1 MAIGGAHGGGDE
13 QINIVARIVE
23 VQMDDHNG
31 TVYTSEGA
39 ETTIVEVSTNQEPYD
54 GKLFESEDAARV
66 FYDDYASR
74 VGFLTRVLSSRKS
87 ERDGS
92 IISRGLGCRG
102 VSDNGRKVMQECA
115 QREFCTAMVL
125 LRQEKPGSWV
135 VKKFLKDHNHPL
147 VVQSQKSRRT
157 LKPKDE
163 EGRKLVDTLQVLEGL
178 RFHSSGEDDR
188 LWLLDTNCC
197 NVVGRVI
204 QVSSDDILTTSEAS
218 KLCFTHE
225 LSLVQALCLVKDE
238 KNKKIQEL
246 TAQLR
251 VKKQL
256 SAAYREQL
264 LAFMT
269 DVEDHNNHLSIKLQS
284 VFDNLKVLEAKTV
297 ASVLLTD
304 KDKVKENI

>member
-1 MAIGGAHGGGDE
+1 
-13 QINIVARIVE
+13 
-23 VQMDDHNG
+23 MDDHNG

-157 LKPKDE
+157 L
-163 EGRKLVDTLQVLEGL
+163 
-178 RFHSSGEDDR
+178 
-188 LWLLDTNCC
+188 
-197 NVVGRVI
+197 
-204 QVSSDDILTTSEAS
+204 
-218 KLCFTHE
+218 
-225 LSLVQALCLVKDE
+225 DE

-297 ASVLLTD
+297 GFT
-304 KDKVKENI
+304 